1 MAHTVAIDLGTT
13 CCSIAVP
20 EPRVESGFRIVSS
33 VPECSVILD
42 RFGRARIPALVAA
55 GSSGFLIGY
64 DAARMSEAGSAM
76 RFAKR
81 WLVEDASLDP
91 GPAESLSPGQ
101 AITHLFRYLK
111 LNAEER
117 LGGAVTSAVIAVSPH
132 FGLREIEIIRRSASE
147 AGLNVMQIVSEPVAT
162 VLAYSVAHIA
172 EDCEPLRLLVCN
184 IGGGSFDASIV
195 EQRGEAISVIATDG
209 DRYLGGCD
217 FDEALAHWIADQ
229 LCAQGY
235 DLGLNP
241 DDANDQRVLRR
252 LTVLAEKA
260 KRALSDLERYQLIEA
275 SAGIADHSGQPVE
288 IDLEITRA
296 DFESLIAPQIGRM
309 LDLTRRVS
317 ERASSIDHRLDLSQI
332 VLTGGSSRIPLLS
345 RRLEDEFGI
354 APTEFEPDLAVV
366 LGTALVARGDRSE
379 AQRIGPNVLPRAI
392 SVALEDGVR
401 VIAPEGTALPHRA
414 EIQIKTIDG
423 ETPIRLPLVDGMRP
437 IGEIIV
443 EGIPPGLAVGTNVRI
458 TLMLGED
465 FGVEARAEVEGAVVP
480 SSFELRASRGAKPR
494 DADSPPRLEPPIDV
508 FLGLAAE
515 TEQLLASAK
524 RNTSDIERNA
534 LRRELQA
541 IRDEADGAYAEQ
553 NVARWKASF
562 DRLTSFSALAEDLQ
576 RNAQAADADASDIPP
591 PSVLIQRLEYEL
603 RRIEQQAQSEG
614 RFREFAGE
622 FVVASD
628 SLKAIDPNAPQ
639 SLQEI
644 EAWVRTRFTPLRE
657 KVFAPEP
664 PGLHGGGSHRSPS
677 NTSWGQPQARESST
691 HDLQQA
697 RAAIERGE
705 HYKAIGGSTDPD
717 EPQREWLD
725 NAKRAAETGDW
736 DTAIGYARR
745 LMREPG
751 GRDRNDIARQV
762 LAPLLA
768 NRAVARA
775 NRAVES
781 LKKGVADPTQLKP
794 LIAGLKAGERDLI
807 DARALEP
814 SRKDLQPQVIEIRQ
828 VLDRCEVEL
837 HMLEARQAI
846 ERGDWDSAVDRL
858 RDCLR
863 TAPESEKASVQQNL
877 ARCLFN
883 RAARNANIVAEQHDA
898 GMTDSSARWEAL
910 PAIESVVRDLNEVL
924 RLDPSNEDAA
934 RYLEHM
940 KRALGAI
947 GAPTTGVKPGRAS
960 SWLSRV
966 FGKGRRGASQ
976 PTLQV
981 TETHQINEPIST
993 ERTGTP
999 GVPGAVD
1006 NVHFSVTAPPLVLPG
1021 AVFILTVWAY
1031 LERQRAQVIERAREE
1046 LGGGEIYIQ
1055 SKGPVPVPEGAVL
1068 TVRLRVEGLIVDD
1081 GEDTILWTG
1090 EIGEAGFPV
1099 SVPQEAVHGPK
1110 HGLATIHV
1118 DGLQIAKI
1126 HFAINVGATAATAAD
1141 LGSREERH
1149 RTAFA
1154 SYASEDRDRVVARVQ
1169 GLKKAGVDVF
1179 MDIVNLRAGE
1189 LWEEALWREI
1199 PARDIFYL
1207 FWSEHAAR
1215 SEYVEKEWRY
1225 ALQTKGLE
1233 FIDPVPLVSPDIV
1246 KPPPE
1251 LAGKHFN
1258 DALLAFMK
1266 GQSVR
1271 R

>member
-33 VPECSVILD
+33 VPDCSVILD
-42 RFGRARIPALVAA
+42 RFGRARIPALV
-55 GSSGFLIGY
+55 GSGPGGFLIGS
-64 DAARMSEAGSAM
+64 DAARIGEAGSAM

-81 WLVEDASLDP
+81 GLGEDTSLDP

-117 LGGAVTSAVIAVSPH
+117 LGGAVTSAVIAVSPQ

-147 AGLNVMQIVSEPVAT
+147 AGLNVTQIVSEPVAT
-162 VLAYSVAHIA
+162 VLAYSVAHSA

-217 FDEALAHWIADQ
+217 FDESLAHWIAEQ
-229 LCAQGY
+229 LRTQGY
-235 DLGLNP
+235 DLDLDP
-241 DDANDQRVLRR
+241 EDANDQRVLRR

-260 KRALSDLERYQLIEA
+260 KRALSDLERYQLIET

-317 ERASSIDHRLDLSQI
+317 ERASSIVHRLDLSQI

-345 RRLEDEFGI
+345 RLLEAEFGI
-354 APTEFEPDLAVV
+354 TPTEFEPDLAVV
-366 LGTALVARGDRSE
+366 LGTALVARGDRSD

-392 SVALEDGVR
+392 SVVLEDGVR

-414 EIQIKTIDG
+414 EIQIKTIDS
-423 ETPIRLPLVDGMRP
+423 ETPIRLPLLDGMRP

-443 EGIPPGLAVGTNVRI
+443 EGRPPGLAVGTNVRI
-458 TLMLGED
+458 TLMLRED
-465 FGVEARAEVEGAVVP
+465 FGVEARAEVEGAEVP
-480 SSFELRASRGAKPR
+480 GSFELRASRGAEPR

-508 FLGLAAE
+508 FLELAAG
-515 TEQLLASAK
+515 TEQLLASAT

-534 LRRELQA
+534 LRRQLQA

-562 DRLTSFSALAEDLQ
+562 DRLTSFSTLVEDLQ
-576 RNAQAADADASDIPP
+576 
-591 PSVLIQRLEYEL
+591 
-603 RRIEQQAQSEG
+603 
-614 RFREFAGE
+614 
-622 FVVASD
+622 
-628 SLKAIDPNAPQ
+628 
-639 SLQEI
+639 
-644 EAWVRTRFTPLRE
+644 
-657 KVFAPEP
+657 
-664 PGLHGGGSHRSPS
+664 
-677 NTSWGQPQARESST
+677 
-691 HDLQQA
+691 
-697 RAAIERGE
+697 
-705 HYKAIGGSTDPD
+705 
-717 EPQREWLD
+717 LD
-725 NAKRAAETGDW
+725 NANRAAERGDW

-751 GRDRNDIARQV
+751 GRDQNDIARQV

-768 NRAVARA
+768 SRGVERA

-781 LKKGVADPTQLKP
+781 LNKGVADPTQIQP
-794 LIAGLKAGERDLI
+794 LIAGLKAAERDLI
-807 DARALEP
+807 DAREFAP
-814 SRKDLQPQVIEIRQ
+814 DRDDLQQQVAEIRQ
-828 VLDRCEVEL
+828 VLDRCADEL
-837 HMLEARQAI
+837 LMLEARQAI

-858 RDCLR
+858 SDCLR
-863 TAPESEKASVQQNL
+863 AAPESEKASVQQNL

-898 GMTDSSARWEAL
+898 GMTDSSARSEAL
-910 PAIESVVRDLNEVL
+910 PAIESVVRDLNEAL
-924 RLDPSNEDAA
+924 RLDPSNKDAA
-934 RYLEHM
+934 RYLEQM
-940 KRALGAI
+940 KSALGAI
-947 GAPTTGVKPGRAS
+947 GVSTPRIKSGGAS
-960 SWLSRV
+960 SWLGRV
-966 FGKGRRGASQ
+966 FGKGRRGVSQ
-976 PTLQV
+976 PTELV
-981 TETHQINEPIST
+981 TERHQVNEPLVT
-993 ERTGTP
+993 ERKGTQE
-999 GVPGAVD
+999 VPGAVD
-1006 NVHFSVTAPPLVLPG
+1006 NVHFSVTAPPFVLPG
-1021 AVFILTVWAY
+1021 SVFILTVWAY

-1055 SKGPVPVPEGAVL
+1055 SKGPAPVPKGAVL
-1068 TVRLRVEGLIVDD
+1068 TVRLKVEGLTVDD
-1081 GEDTILWTG
+1081 GEDTILWSG

-1099 SVPQEAVHGPK
+1099 RVPQDAVHGSR
-1110 HGLATIHV
+1110 HGLATVHIE
-1118 DGLQIAKI
+1118 GLQIAKI
-1126 HFAINVGATAATAAD
+1126 HFVVQVGATTAVAAD
-1141 LGSREERH
+1141 LRSREERH
-1149 RTAFA
+1149 CTAFA
-1154 SYASEDRDRVVARVQ
+1154 SYASEDRDRVIARVQ
-1169 GLKKAGVDVF
+1169 GLKKAGVDVY

-1189 LWEEALWREI
+1189 LWEQALWREI

-1225 ALQTKGLE
+1225 ALQTKGID
-1233 FIDPVPLVSPDIV
+1233 FIDPVPLVSPDVV

-1258 DALLAFMK
+1258 DSLLAFMK
-1266 GQSVR
+1266 GNR
-1271 R
+1271 